1 MDRILRWVK
10 AESATAPIVSIALHS
25 RSFAHRCHLSPLPCH
40 PHKQCVA
47 YPLPINPTRFP
58 PPMHRTLLE
67 LHDDDKD
74 FGSDSVLS
82 SPSQRSFADLLE
94 DTVMNEQPMS
104 PPQSPLLVGQ
114 PLLMLP
120 GAEPDNSLIMAETP
134 APDWSGASPPCG
146 SGLGLFLPI

>member
-1 MDRILRWVK
+1 
-10 AESATAPIVSIALHS
+10 
-25 RSFAHRCHLSPLPCH
+25 
-40 PHKQCVA
+40 
-47 YPLPINPTRFP
+47 
-58 PPMHRTLLE
+58 MHRTLLE

-82 SPSQRSFADLLE
+82 SPSQQSFADLLE